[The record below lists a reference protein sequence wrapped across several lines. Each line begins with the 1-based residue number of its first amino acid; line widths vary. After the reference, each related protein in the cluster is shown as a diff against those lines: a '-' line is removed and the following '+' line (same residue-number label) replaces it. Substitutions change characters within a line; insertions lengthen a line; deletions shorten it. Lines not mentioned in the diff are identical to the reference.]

1 MAGSSLPCIRVQVVP
16 SGNVP
21 TGFIMG
27 NEFERQDRDII
38 SNLLELLGSD
48 DLIGFKSSME
58 EEFHDI
64 DEASLWYRRRIGS
77 KMMGFKQK
85 TTLMIATMFE
95 SKGVLNYILETSFV
109 DVNQASGLDR
119 LLHFILFLLW
129 TSLYKLATICKDAV
143 LYEQKWYQSVRM
155 DKRV

>member
-1 MAGSSLPCIRVQVVP
+1 MLIMLQTLVP
-16 SGNVP
+16 SGNLL

-27 NEFERQDRDII
+27 NEFEKQDSDII
-38 SNLLELLGSD
+38 SNFLELLGSD
-48 DLIGFKSSME
+48 DLIGFKSSTE
-58 EEFHDI
+58 EECHDI
-64 DEASLWYRRRIGS
+64 DEASLWYKRRIGS
-77 KMMGFKQK
+77 KMMGFKEK

-129 TSLYKLATICKDAV
+129 TLLYKPPLAMTRSYMNKSGIKV
-143 LYEQKWYQSVRM
+143 
-155 DKRV
+155 